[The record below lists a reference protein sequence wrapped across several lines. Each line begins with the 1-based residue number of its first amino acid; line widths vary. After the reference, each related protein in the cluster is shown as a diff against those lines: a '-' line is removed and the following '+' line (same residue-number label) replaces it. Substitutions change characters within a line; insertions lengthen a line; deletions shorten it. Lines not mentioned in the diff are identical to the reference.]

1 MNRKTILI
9 CITAVVILFAAVAV
23 AVFFL
28 YSGTDQDS
36 HAYDLNDS
44 MYGCYQAIPSD
55 AVAVMHFDR
64 FGTFLD
70 SFAGESP
77 TLDIIENDGFRK
89 FLDAAAGAGYLK
101 SAEMTLSCHYV
112 GGLEIPRFEL
122 VVYVL
127 YIYHSHLVQVYSD
140 SLVPEFPDSFQ
151 FFGEHRQVELV

>member
-89 FLDAAAGAGYLK
+89 FLDAAASGEASLSWIRDDIIRATRQYAKRQMTFFRSFSSCRFFHPSDTDGILSYLT
-101 SAEMTLSCHYV
+101 EQGICLD
-112 GGLEIPRFEL
+112 
-122 VVYVL
+122 
-127 YIYHSHLVQVYSD
+127 HLRAD
-140 SLVPEFPDSFQ
+140 E
-151 FFGEHRQVELV
+151 